1 MGLYLIKV
9 TTCLAIFIV
18 FYKLVLENES
28 MHTFKRFYLISSL
41 IAASLIP
48 AILFTEYIYITPEP
62 VLNIYVSEINSDEIP
77 AFSQKTDYLT
87 PTLWTIYGLGVLIFG
102 CKFCSNLF
110 KISIRIRRNPKINY
124 DRSIHVL
131 LEERL
136 SPHTF
141 FNFIFLNKRKFEAH
155 EIPEEVLLH
164 EQAHAVQKHSLDVL
178 FIELMQVILWFNPF
192 IYFFKMAIKLNHE
205 FLADQAVLQ
214 KGAELSNYQK
224 ILLAFS
230 SNATETQLANAI
242 NYSSIKKRFTIMKKT
257 TSKKAIWL
265 RSLLVL
271 PLLTLVLY
279 GFSETQI
286 KQINITK
293 DSVEIKSQ
301 EKNESHK
308 RHLIVPTAPTEK
320 NLNEWKNGN
329 KFSIWIN
336 GASVNNS
343 QLEKYKASDFYHYIS
358 RFIYD
363 NARSKHYPQP
373 YHVHVYTKSAFNEQ
387 FTTNDREI
395 NILINKDGQF
405 LIQNELV
412 SAPDLKRHLYMLNTD
427 LLKEEKSNQVS
438 ALIHISPNAPRQAVN
453 NVATI
458 LEEYGCVTIDI
469 VGEKEQ
475 QDGATKTQLIAYNT
489 IARKY
494 NEMNTSTMRI
504 KKGEVDQMTYL
515 YSIMTDKQKKSAEA
529 FPELPPLP
537 EPPMSEPPMSEPQMQ
552 PSTLKV
558 GKGEVSTIPLPPAPP
573 RTPNDVVSE
582 HERLKKEEKKLNQ
595 QEKILAEQEKTLV
608 QQEKALQKQEEKLLK
623 SEIALANEPAPPAPP
638 KSPLDHVLEMAKKDA
653 NFYYEGKSITSD
665 EAIDLIKNNNN
676 LNIDTRNTGSKNPT
690 VKITKEPIVIKN

>member
-110 KISIRIRRNPKINY
+110 KISICIRRNPKINY

-141 FNFIFLNKRKFEAH
+141 FNFIFLNKQKFEAH

-427 LLKEEKSNQVS
+427 LSKEEKSNQVS

-458 LEEYGCVTIDI
+458 LEEYGCATIDI
-469 VGEKEQ
+469 VEKKEQ
-475 QDGATKTQLIAYNT
+475 QDGATKTQLTAYNKL
-489 IARKY
+489 ARKY
-494 NEMNTSTMRI
+494 NGMDASTMRI
-504 KKGEVDQMTYL
+504 KKGEVDRMEYL

-537 EPPMSEPPMSEPQMQ
+537 EPPMP
-552 PSTLKV
+552 PSTQRV
-558 GKGEVSTIPLPPAPP
+558 GKGEVSAIPAPP
-573 RTPNDVVSE
+573 TPP
-582 HERLKKEEKKLNQ
+582 
-595 QEKILAEQEKTLV
+595 KT
-608 QQEKALQKQEEKLLK
+608 
-623 SEIALANEPAPPAPP
+623 P